1 MEVSEDPD
9 GSLRGEG
16 FVVLLLIQ
24 VAGLVHFVALV
35 VVADGD
41 VAAAVVASLEVFYI
55 LHKLKASFGE
65 PVVV

>member
-1 MEVSEDPD
+1 M
-9 GSLRGEG
+9 
-16 FVVLLLIQ
+16 IQ

-41 VAAAVVASLEVFYI
+41 VAAAEVASLEVFYI